1 MINIRHT
8 GIVVSNLEIS
18 KEFYCNLLGFKIQK
32 EVDEYGDFLNKISN
46 LEDVLVRTC
55 KMTLSNGDMVELLY
69 YKSHPETP
77 DMSRKISQIGCSHI
91 AMTVNDLDFI
101 YDRLTRNGV
110 KFNSPP
116 QFSPDGKAK
125 VTFCKDPDGSLI
137 ELVEELS

>member
-32 EVDEYGDFLNKISN
+32 EMDEYGDFLNKISD

-69 YKSHPETP
+69 YKSHLQ
-77 DMSRKISQIGCSHI
+77 S
-91 AMTVNDLDFI
+91 F
-101 YDRLTRNGV
+101 
-110 KFNSPP
+110 
-116 QFSPDGKAK
+116 
-125 VTFCKDPDGSLI
+125 
-137 ELVEELS
+137 LSYQD